1 VLVVLLLITLVQPT
15 VGRMGVPT
23 WTLLLLALGYR
34 LVVELLRTYVRALQ
48 AFT

>member
-1 VLVVLLLITLVQPT
+1 
-15 VGRMGVPT
+15 MGVPT